1 MAVKDN
7 FCTRGTATTCASR
20 ALRSFA
26 APYDAGVVGRLLDA
40 GAVLVGKT
48 NLDEFGMGSGTTES
62 VFGPTRNPWRRRGAD
77 ADDFCIAGGSSGG
90 SAVAVATGTCYASV
104 TSTRNVFLENGKQI
118 FWSYDLYLVIWPL
131 LSHMTSIRSYD
142 IIGRYLPRY
151 EDYVFPGCY
160 GNEPLTFLE
169 PMVARMFTI

>member
-1 MAVKDN
+1 MATLTDS
-7 FCTRGTATTCASR
+7 TALYVVR
-20 ALRSFA
+20 QLFVV
-26 APYDAGVVGRLLDA
+26 GVVGRLLDA

-62 VFGPTRNPWRRRGAD
+62 VFGPTRNPWRCRGAD

-131 LSHMTSIRSYD
+131 LSHMTSIWSYD
-142 IIGRYLPRY
+142 LYSVI
-151 EDYVFPGCY
+151 
-160 GNEPLTFLE
+160 
-169 PMVARMFTI
+169 